1 MTPPRNA
8 SRFDPPSRG
17 GWRSALVIG
26 ALALTF
32 FAPTAPAAAA
42 PSPCAYLA
50 AQIDA
55 APSGPV
61 FLASYP
67 TAGDGP
73 LKDTAF
79 LYDNA
84 AAAIALV
91 GCNEVPRARR
101 IGDAILV
108 ALAHDRHWHDG
119 RLRDAYLAD
128 AAAGPVKLS
137 GWWDNMQ
144 GRWFEDAY
152 QTASDNGNMAWA
164 MLALLALDRATNDPR
179 YRAGAVRIAAWV
191 ERWRDG
197 RGAGGF
203 TGGTFGGEPSPVAL
217 TWKSTEHNT
226 DLAAAFAALAQTTG
240 DKRWRTDARAA
251 EAFVRAMW
259 RPSCNCFAVGSGE
272 DGVTPNTLLALDAQI
287 WPLLALGNTA
297 RYAPVLATVRGQLAQ
312 SGGYAYSEARE
323 GLWTEGTAQMALLA
337 ALSGRREE
345 AAALTRVIASMRTP
359 DGAYYASDRS
369 ALPTGFMLQTDPT
382 KAREYFHIRAL
393 AAAAWAALAQRRFNP
408 FTGMRALLR

>member
-1 MTPPRNA
+1 MKYRVLSLCVFVAVSLTI
-8 SRFDPPSRG
+8 
-17 GWRSALVIG
+17 SAF
-26 ALALTF
+26 TS
-32 FAPTAPAAAA
+32 PPAASA
-42 PSPCAYLA
+42 PSPCTYLA
-50 AQIDA
+50 AQLDA
-55 APSGPV
+55 APAGPV

-67 TAGDGP
+67 TAGPGP

-91 GCNEVPRARR
+91 GCNAVPRARR

-108 ALAHDRHWHDG
+108 ALGHDRHWHDG
-119 RLRDAYLAD
+119 RLRDAYLA
-128 AAAGPVKLS
+128 GGTGRPVKLS
-137 GWWDNMQ
+137 GWWDNLQ
-144 GRWFEDAY
+144 NRWFEDGY

-164 MLALLALDRATNDPR
+164 MLALLGLDRATNDPR

-191 ERWRDG
+191 ERWRDR

-203 TGGTFGGEPSPVAL
+203 TGGTFGEEPSPSAL
-217 TWKSTEHNT
+217 SWKSTEHNT
-226 DLAAAFAALAQTTG
+226 DLAAAFTALAQTTG
-240 DKRWRTDARAA
+240 DRRWLADARAA

-259 RPSCNCFAVGSGE
+259 QPGCKCFAVGSGE

-287 WPLLALGNTA
+287 WPLLAPGNTA
-297 RYAPVLATVRGQLAQ
+297 EYGAVLTTVRGQLAQ

-337 ALSGRREE
+337 ALSGRHAE
-345 AAALTRVIASMRTP
+345 AAALSRVIATMRTP

-382 KAREYFHIRAL
+382 KAREYFHIRHL
-393 AAAAWAALAQRRFNP
+393 AAAAWAALAERGFNP
-408 FTGMRALLR
+408 FTGARRSPH

>member
-1 MTPPRNA
+1 L
-8 SRFDPPSRG
+8 
-17 GWRSALVIG
+17 RSIIIC
-26 ALALTF
+26 LAFLLAA
-32 FAPTAPAAAA
+32 FAPAAAAAA

-50 AQIDA
+50 AQVDTA
-55 APSGPV
+55 APAGPV

-91 GCNEVPRARR
+91 GCNQTPRARR

-108 ALAHDRHWHDG
+108 ALAHDRYWHDG
-119 RLRDAYLAD
+119 RLRAAYLAG
-128 AAAGPVKLS
+128 AVATPVKLS
-137 GWWDNMQ
+137 GWWDPMQ
-144 GRWFEDAY
+144 NRWFEDAY

-164 MLALLALDRATNDPR
+164 MLALLALDRAANDPR

-191 ERWRDG
+191 ERWRDT

-203 TGGTFGGEPSPVAL
+203 TGGTFGDEPSPAAL

-240 DKRWRTDARAA
+240 DKRWLAGARAA
-251 EAFVRAMW
+251 ETFVRAMW
-259 RPSCNCFAVGSGE
+259 RLDCRCFAVGSGE

-287 WPLLALGNTA
+287 WPLLALRDTA
-297 RYAPVLATVRGQLAQ
+297 RYAPVLATVRRQLAQ

-337 ALSGRREE
+337 ALSGRRDE
-345 AAALTRVIASMRTP
+345 AAALTHVIASMRTP

-393 AAAAWAALAQRRFNP
+393 AAAAWAALAERRFNP
-408 FTGMRALLR
+408 FTGMRAVQK

>member
-1 MTPPRNA
+1 MRAVMRVISLCLVLLLSAVSRTA
-8 SRFDPPSRG
+8 SAS
-17 GWRSALVIG
+17 
-26 ALALTF
+26 T
-32 FAPTAPAAAA
+32 
-42 PSPCAYLA
+42 PCAYLA
-50 AQIDA
+50 ARIDA
-55 APSGPV
+55 APPGPV

-73 LKDTAF
+73 LKDAAF

-101 IGDAILV
+101 IGDAILI
-108 ALAHDRHWHDG
+108 ALDHDRYWHDG
-119 RLRDAYLAD
+119 RLRDAYF
-128 AAAGPVKLS
+128 AGAVARPVKLS

-164 MLALLALDRATNDPR
+164 MLALLALDRTTNDPR
-179 YRAGAVRIAAWV
+179 YRAAAVRIGAWV

-203 TGGTFGGEPSPVAL
+203 TGGTFGGEPSPAAL

-240 DKRWRTDARAA
+240 DKRWQADARAA
-251 EAFVRAMW
+251 GTFVRAMW

-297 RYAPVLATVRGQLAQ
+297 RYGAVLATVRAQLAQ

-323 GLWTEGTAQMALLA
+323 GLWTEGTGQMALLA

-345 AAALTRVIASMRTP
+345 AAALNRAVASMRTP
-359 DGAYYASDRS
+359 DGAYYASNRS

-382 KAREYFHIRAL
+382 KAREYFHVRHL

-408 FTGMRALLR
+408 FTGARALPR